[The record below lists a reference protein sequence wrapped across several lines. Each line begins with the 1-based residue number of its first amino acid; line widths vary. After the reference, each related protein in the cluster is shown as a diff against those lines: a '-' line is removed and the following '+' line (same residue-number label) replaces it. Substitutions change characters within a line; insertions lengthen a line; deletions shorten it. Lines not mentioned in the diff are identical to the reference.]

1 MHFFRN
7 PEIKRNL
14 LFYAA
19 AAALFTTAVYVWAG
33 LSFAVVMLLAS
44 LFFALL
50 HLLTTYFRYRRIRLL
65 CQEIDQALHGNGA
78 IHFSD
83 YSEGELAILKIQ
95 IDKLFTR
102 LMEQSEALMEDK
114 QKLASS
120 MADISHQIRTALTSI
135 RLVLSLLTEPDTSK
149 EQSRTLIH
157 QLSLLISRIDW
168 LIEALLK
175 LSRLDAGTV
184 VLKPENIPVA
194 KLVSAAAQPLEIPME
209 LREQHFSF
217 QAHTRREAV
226 LGDFAWTTEAL
237 GNILKNCMEHT
248 PPGGSILVT
257 ARENAIFT
265 EIVVEDDGPGF
276 DAQDLPR
283 LFERFY
289 KGKTSKD
296 TSIGIGLALSRTI
309 LARQNATIKAENRHK
324 GGARFILHF
333 YKNEI

>member
-50 HLLTTYFRYRRIRLL
+50 HLLTTYFRYRRIRLM

-120 MADISHQIRTALTSI
+120 MAPWPFSGPMRTLSI
-135 RLVLSLLTEPDTSK
+135 WGLWSWVRAKTLLLSLRNS
-149 EQSRTLIH
+149 SRA
-157 QLSLLISRIDW
+157 R
-168 LIEALLK
+168 ALWA
-175 LSRLDAGTV
+175 S
-184 VLKPENIPVA
+184 
-194 KLVSAAAQPLEIPME
+194 
-209 LREQHFSF
+209 
-217 QAHTRREAV
+217 
-226 LGDFAWTTEAL
+226 
-237 GNILKNCMEHT
+237 
-248 PPGGSILVT
+248 
-257 ARENAIFT
+257 
-265 EIVVEDDGPGF
+265 
-276 DAQDLPR
+276 
-283 LFERFY
+283 
-289 KGKTSKD
+289 
-296 TSIGIGLALSRTI
+296 
-309 LARQNATIKAENRHK
+309 
-324 GGARFILHF
+324 
-333 YKNEI
+333 